1 MANLVETNRWEA
13 GIYQFETS
21 DPVMGGPN
29 GIDNRPTRELA
40 NRTLWLKTEL
50 AKAVQGIGNN
60 KTAADNTYAKKNTA
74 LSAGAGLTGGG
85 TLGSNVS
92 FSLGT
97 PSDLT
102 ENSTSVAVSNTHSHK
117 LPRASTS
124 VRGIVKTNNTLTGT
138 ASDEALSAAM
148 GKELKELI
156 DDVSGDSFKL
166 RGEIPANR
174 NLNDLTATAAN
185 IGVWHQAANARSTAA
200 NNYPVQLAGT
210 LFVLPAVAGG
220 TQVYIPYNNSG
231 IWTRPQTSGSSGW
244 NAWTRLGDDKLGNS
258 GNQTLANGV
267 LNIQRNAWEKLRFTN
282 SDGSFWRLET
292 EPVGSNAD
300 GARFNLVFNGAGG
313 TNEIGRV
320 AFPRVAGGETA
331 AYQSWVQQFVNAQ
344 IAASDPQNRT
354 GVDLDTTVTP
364 TFFRNATAAAGLPTT
379 GDYGGLVL
387 GHASDCTQ
395 ILAEAGRLWV
405 RGNDNN
411 PITGA
416 EGWSV
421 WDRLAREQDVM
432 MLNGNQTVAG
442 VKTFTSAPVMAGL
455 TVNRSDGRTAALG
468 IGGSDTYLMNK
479 TSNKT
484 LQLKDNGSLEYSNDK
499 IMLYSDRSDAVNLND
514 TAKLAT
520 SRAVKTAYD
529 KAVAAEN
536 AALQAAPSGAIMYYE
551 GDTAPP
557 GWLKANGA
565 AVSRK
570 TYAKLF
576 AIFGTRYGAGN
587 GTTTFNLPDRRG
599 EFLRGWDDGRGVDA
613 GRALG
618 SAQADAFQGHA
629 RNLKR
634 SESNARMHGL
644 NYHQVVAMNSSDMS
658 PAPAVVD
665 QGDNWH
671 THDYLPHLNY
681 GTPRVAAETR
691 PRNIALL
698 AIIKI

>member
-1 MANLVETNRWEA
+1 
-13 GIYQFETS
+13 
-21 DPVMGGPN
+21 
-29 GIDNRPTRELA
+29 
-40 NRTLWLKTEL
+40 
-50 AKAVQGIGNN
+50 GIGNN

-331 AYQSWVQQFVNAQ
+331 AYQ
-344 IAASDPQNRT
+344 
-354 GVDLDTTVTP
+354 
-364 TFFRNATAAAGLPTT
+364 
-379 GDYGGLVL
+379 
-387 GHASDCTQ
+387 
-395 ILAEAGRLWV
+395 
-405 RGNDNN
+405 
-411 PITGA
+411 
-416 EGWSV
+416 
-421 WDRLAREQDVM
+421 
-432 MLNGNQTVAG
+432 
-442 VKTFTSAPVMAGL
+442 
-455 TVNRSDGRTAALG
+455 
-468 IGGSDTYLMNK
+468 
-479 TSNKT
+479 
-484 LQLKDNGSLEYSNDK
+484 
-499 IMLYSDRSDAVNLND
+499 
-514 TAKLAT
+514 
-520 SRAVKTAYD
+520 
-529 KAVAAEN
+529 
-536 AALQAAPSGAIMYYE
+536 
-551 GDTAPP
+551 
-557 GWLKANGA
+557 
-565 AVSRK
+565 
-570 TYAKLF
+570 
-576 AIFGTRYGAGN
+576 
-587 GTTTFNLPDRRG
+587 
-599 EFLRGWDDGRGVDA
+599 
-613 GRALG
+613 
-618 SAQADAFQGHA
+618 
-629 RNLKR
+629 
-634 SESNARMHGL
+634 
-644 NYHQVVAMNSSDMS
+644 
-658 PAPAVVD
+658 
-665 QGDNWH
+665 
-671 THDYLPHLNY
+671 
-681 GTPRVAAETR
+681 
-691 PRNIALL
+691 
-698 AIIKI
+698 